1 MNDILKHPHAPERTA
16 TVLRGR
22 EIRLAAQK
30 KSGVTAVEHAIE
42 LTGQLRRATGFSACD
57 ALIAGY
63 RQTRAQLNG
72 IRPTALPTAN
82 LLALLLLRIRV
93 FEDLFIL
100 LTHLAVLQTRSV
112 SYLRQ
117 GPD

>member
-1 MNDILKHPHAPERTA
+1 MAEH
-16 TVLRGR
+16 
-22 EIRLAAQK
+22 K
-30 KSGVTAVEHAIE
+30 KIGINAIE
-42 LTGQLRRATGFSACD
+42 RAIKLTRQLRQMTDFAACD

-72 IRPTALPTAN
+72 IRPTALPTAK

-100 LTHLAVLQTRSV
+100 LTHLAAIQGRSAP
-112 SYLRQ
+112 YLR
-117 GPD
+117 